1 MLAEKDGH
9 ATDNSFLIFG
19 DLVCLGAAAFSCGGD
34 SSS

>member
-19 DLVCLGAAAFSCGGD
+19 DLVRLGSAAFSRRGD